1 MHNPNSPATSITHGQ
16 SSGLDALIA
25 LAQAQ
30 PLSPACDH
38 FIFLRHGQTPRNVL
52 KIFQSHDEPLSDLGW
67 QQAREAAAALAAE
80 PIASIV
86 TSTTRRAFDTAL
98 TVAAPH
104 QLAPIESDALRKRF
118 FGDWLGTS
126 SAQLDW
132 AATPPGGES
141 LAQFVARTRAGL
153 ADSLQAPGPVLVIAH
168 GGTLYVLAALLGVPL
183 NPGLMGNAQPLRF
196 TRQGDDWAA
205 QPLLAAGGD
214 ASLA

>member
-1 MHNPNSPATSITHGQ
+1 MSNTPSQ
-16 SSGLDALIA
+16 SSGLDVLIA

-52 KIFQSHDEPLSDLGW
+52 KIYQSHDEPLSDQGW
-67 QQAREAAAALAAE
+67 QQAREAAAELANE
-80 PIASIV
+80 PLASIV
-86 TSTTRRAFDTAL
+86 VSTTRRALDTAL
-98 TVAAPH
+98 TVAEPH
-104 QLAPIESDALRKRF
+104 QLTPIESDALRERF
-118 FGDWLGTS
+118 FGDWIGTS
-126 SAQLDW
+126 SAQIRW

-141 LAQFVARTRAGL
+141 LAQFVDRTRTAL
-153 ADSLQAPGPVLVIAH
+153 TDALQLPGPVLVVAH

-196 TRQGDDWAA
+196 TRQGNGWAA
-205 QPLLAAGGD
+205 QPLLAAKGD